1 MKNLSTSIF
10 VFLIIAVLGLKLC
23 SYQVRETESVLVT
36 RFGKPVAEKIDPSL
50 YFKWPTP
57 IEKIHRFDSRLQVFE
72 GQMEETTTKG
82 GEPIIV
88 TTYMIWRIAEPRT
101 FFERVS
107 TATDVQKFLLSQ
119 LRNEANAVIGRH
131 YFNEFVNTDPE
142 KIRFEAI
149 EDELLAGLKS
159 EMEKEYGIE
168 VRQVGIK
175 QLELSEEV
183 TKEVFERMR
192 ADRNRKTEA
201 ILGKG
206 NATAT
211 RIMTD
216 AESKKTELLAAAEA
230 RAKAIRGE
238 GDAEAAQYY
247 KLLESDPELAMFLR
261 DLEALKKMLKDRS
274 TIVLG
279 AETEPMKL
287 LRGVP
292 DIKPADKAEPQ
303 EQEQP
308 AQNQAS
314 N

>member
-1 MKNLSTSIF
+1 MKNLSTTIF
-10 VFLIIAVLGLKLC
+10 VILIITVLGLKLC
-23 SYQVRETESVLVT
+23 SYQVRETESVLIT
-36 RFGKPVAEKIDPSL
+36 RFGKPVADRTEPAL

-57 IEKIHRFDSRLQVFE
+57 IEKVHRFDSRLQVFD

-88 TTYMIWRIAEPRT
+88 TNYMIWRIADPIT

-107 TATDVQKFLLSQ
+107 TAQGVQMFLLSQ

-131 YFNEFVNTDPE
+131 YFSEFVNTNPE
-142 KIRFEAI
+142 RIRFEEI
-149 EDELLAGLKS
+149 EQELLAGLKT
-159 EMEKEYGIE
+159 EMEEEYGIE
-168 VRQVGIK
+168 IRQVGIK

-183 TKEVFERMR
+183 TTEVFERMR

-201 ILGKG
+201 ILGEG
-206 NATAT
+206 SATAT
-211 RIMTD
+211 KIMTD

-230 RAKAIRGE
+230 RAKAIRGK

-247 KLLESDPELAMFLR
+247 ELLEKDPQLAMFLR

-274 TIVLG
+274 TVVLG

-292 DIKPADKAEPQ
+292 DIGPIQAEETQDNASDKSQ
-303 EQEQP
+303 D
-308 AQNQAS
+308 
-314 N
+314 

>member
-1 MKNLSTSIF
+1 MKNLSTTIF
-10 VFLIIAVLGLKLC
+10 VLLIVVVLGLKLC
-23 SYQVRETESVLVT
+23 SYQVRETESVLIT
-36 RFGKPVAEKIDPSL
+36 RFGKPVDEKTSPSL

-57 IEKIHRFDSRLQVFE
+57 IEKVHRFDSRLQVFE
-72 GQMEETTTKG
+72 GQMEETPTKG

-88 TTYMIWRIAEPRT
+88 TTYMVWRIAEPKT

-107 TATDVQKFLLSQ
+107 TAVDVQKFLLSQ

-131 YFNEFVNTDPE
+131 YFNEFVNTEPE
-142 KIRFEAI
+142 LIKFEAI
-149 EDELLAGLKS
+149 EQELLGALRAG
-159 EMEKEYGIE
+159 MEDEYGIE
-168 VRQVGIK
+168 IKQVGIK

-192 ADRNRKTEA
+192 ADRNRKTES
-201 ILGKG
+201 ILGEG
-206 NATAT
+206 NAVAT
-211 RIMTD
+211 RIKTD
-216 AESKKTELLAAAEA
+216 AESKKTELLAAADA
-230 RAKAIRGE
+230 RAMAIRGE
-238 GDAEAAQYY
+238 GDAEAASYY
-247 KLLESDPELAMFLR
+247 KLLETDPQLAMFLR

-292 DIKPADKAEPQ
+292 ELKPAAVEKTDNK
-303 EQEQP
+303 
-308 AQNQAS
+308 AS

>member
-1 MKNLSTSIF
+1 MKNLSTTIF
-10 VFLIIAVLGLKLC
+10 VLLIVVVLGLKLC

-36 RFGKPVAEKIDPSL
+36 RFGKPVADKTDPSL

-57 IEKIHRFDSRLQVFE
+57 IEKVHRFDSRLQVFE

-88 TTYMIWRIAEPRT
+88 TTYMVWRISEPRT

-131 YFNEFVNTDPE
+131 YFSEFVNTDPE
-142 KIRFEAI
+142 QIHFKAI
-149 EDELLAGLKS
+149 EDELLASLKK
-159 EMEKEYGIE
+159 EMEQEYGIE

-201 ILGKG
+201 ILGEG

-211 RIMTD
+211 KIKTD

-230 RAKAIRGE
+230 RAKAIRGQ

-287 LRGVP
+287 LKGVP
-292 DIKPADKAEPQ
+292 DIKPASSETENTETK
-303 EQEQP
+303 
-308 AQNQAS
+308 AS

>member
-1 MKNLSTSIF
+1 MKNLSTTIF
-10 VFLIIAVLGLKLC
+10 VLLIVVVLGLKFC

-36 RFGKPVAEKIDPSL
+36 RFGKPVAEKTEPSL

-57 IEKIHRFDSRLQVFE
+57 IEKVHRFDSRLQVFE

-88 TTYMIWRIAEPRT
+88 TTYMIWRISDPQT

-131 YFNEFVNTDPE
+131 YFNEFVNTDPQLI
-142 KIRFEAI
+142 KFEEI
-149 EDELLAGLKS
+149 EDELLAALRD
-159 EMEKEYGIE
+159 EMESEYGIE

-201 ILGKG
+201 ILGEG
-206 NATAT
+206 NAIAT
-211 RIMTD
+211 RIKTD
-216 AESKKTELLAAAEA
+216 AESKKTELLAAADA
-230 RAKAIRGE
+230 RAMAIRGQ
-238 GDAEAAQYY
+238 GDAEAAAYY
-247 KLLESDPELAMFLR
+247 KLLETDPQLAMFLR

-279 AETEPMKL
+279 AETEPLKL

-292 DIKPADKAEPQ
+292 EMKPAAVTEKNEK
-303 EQEQP
+303 
-308 AQNQAS
+308 AS